1 MRTSRRASALIAVLL
16 LSVLILLLLLAFA
29 TSSTNNLSLTRQQ
42 VDGVQGD
49 ALARSAVEEFLLQL
63 QERHQ
68 PADASQV
75 PRSIFE
81 YFPNNPVLIR
91 KDSRLDSEVRLLTQ
105 GANHSVDN
113 SLSSLAAQSC
123 FDRSSQKSIPPF
135 SVSLVF
141 QVESGRRTFLYE
153 AFLQQVWPYALT
165 APGPIRVLGREPNQ
179 SLGLGLWKG
188 PSAILGKVLATRSDL
203 AAPVPMNEPG
213 RVSENYYSRLFG
225 FSRGHHSVGVTTDLP
240 TTRVQ
245 VGGDFSILKYQKKT
259 TFVSD
264 DSGTITPTT
273 QWLATL
279 VPVGTLEA
287 LVDGSIDL
295 YENPPLKPEERQSD
309 PEVYVDSASKH
320 NGSLRKGFRFHGL
333 DPDSAVA
340 RQSFQQMFRPPDTSG
355 WTKIANDQLA
365 LLSGETVLSSQNS
378 GSQTITIPSGQV
390 VYEGNI
396 GLGGTGDTLPSL
408 VLEDM
413 ALAVKGDVVL
423 GPGGDGEVPT
433 LRGSNATLIVEGS
446 LIVDNGQ
453 LDAGGNGMVIFCRDF
468 VIRAKGCYNGLI
480 IAQNGGAFV
489 GADPSADSQE
499 ATSQGNSEL
508 TIRGGVIVG
517 GRNLTVAGP
526 PPVVDDNGL
535 PSQDRFPAIR
545 IESLAVLSTRIEYD
559 PKYLRTVNQFGNFR
573 LLALQRRQ

>member
-1 MRTSRRASALIAVLL
+1 MKTSRRASALIAVLL

-29 TSSTNNLSLTRQQ
+29 TSSTNNLSLTRRQ

-63 QERHQ
+63 QERHR

-81 YFPNNPVLIR
+81 YFPNNPVLIP
-91 KDSRLDSEVRLLTQ
+91 KDSRLNSEVRLLTQ

-123 FDRSSQKSIPPF
+123 FDQSSQKSIPPF

-179 SLGLGLWKG
+179 SLGLWNG

-203 AAPVPMNEPG
+203 TAPVPMSEPG
-213 RVSENYYSRLFG
+213 RISENYYSRLFG
-225 FSRGHHSVGVTTDLP
+225 FSGGHHSIGVKTDLP
-240 TTRVQ
+240 GTRVQ
-245 VGGDFSILKYQKKT
+245 VGGNFSILKYQKKT
-259 TFVSD
+259 IQLSD
-264 DSGTITPTT
+264 DSGTGTPTT
-273 QWLATL
+273 KWIATL
-279 VPVGTLEA
+279 VPVDTLEA
-287 LVDGSIDL
+287 LVEGSIDL
-295 YENPPLKPEERQSD
+295 YENPPLQPGEMQSD
-309 PEVYVDSASKH
+309 PEVFVDSASKH
-320 NGSLRKGFRFHGL
+320 NGGLRRGFRFHGL
-333 DPDSAVA
+333 DPNSAAA
-340 RQSFQQMFRPPDTSG
+340 RQSFAQMFRPPDTSK

-365 LLSGETVLSSQNS
+365 LLSGETVISSQKS
-378 GSQTITIPSGQV
+378 GSHIITIPTGQV
-390 VYEGNI
+390 VYEGDI
-396 GLGGTGDTLPSL
+396 GLGGVGDTLPSL

-413 ALAVKGDVVL
+413 ALAVKGNVVL

-468 VIRAKGCYNGLI
+468 VIRAKGHYNGLI

-489 GADPSADSQE
+489 GADPSADPQE
-499 ATSQGNSEL
+499 AISQGASEL

-526 PPVVDDNGL
+526 PPPVDDNGI
-535 PSQDRFPAIR
+535 PTQDLFPAIR
-545 IESLAVLSTRIEYD
+545 LDSLAVLSTRIEYD

-573 LLALQRRQ
+573 LVALQRRQ